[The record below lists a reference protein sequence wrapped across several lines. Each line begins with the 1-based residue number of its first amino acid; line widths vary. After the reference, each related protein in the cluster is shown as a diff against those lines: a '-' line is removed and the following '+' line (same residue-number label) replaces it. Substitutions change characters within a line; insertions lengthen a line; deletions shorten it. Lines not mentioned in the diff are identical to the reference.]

1 MMEGNTVLGALTKQ
15 VDAFAALL
23 LEGNFFFSVSY
34 SSLTATI
41 QWFLSYF
48 FFIIFRQVFFL
59 FQHSARV

>member
-41 QWFLSYF
+41 QWFLS
-48 FFIIFRQVFFL
+48 
-59 FQHSARV
+59 